1 MSAHIQGTKRQVFCH
16 WGMPFKLNKT
26 SSRVPDLPMHSGY
39 SLCLVC
45 GLTLGEKA
53 ALNDC
58 DYLHS
63 AAADNPGGCAYGL
76 VHLGPDIDIHGK
88 VATWVSQWSARDR
101 TPKYTHYPMFL
112 SRLGVNKGSVGVRL
126 FARLPVHHI
135 LMFSR
140 IHFSNHSRSLVNV
153 TEITQITCHNMCH
166 NTIMCGT
173 MTQGRHSL
181 PR

>member
-88 VATWVSQWSARDR
+88 VATWVSQWSASQTELQSIHTIPCFYRDWESI
-101 TPKYTHYPMFL
+101 K
-112 SRLGVNKGSVGVRL
+112 GVSGSDCLRDCL
-126 FARLPVHHI
+126 FTTFSCFRESI
-135 LMFSR
+135 LA
-140 IHFSNHSRSLVNV
+140 
-153 TEITQITCHNMCH
+153 
-166 NTIMCGT
+166 TIPGPWSMSE
-173 MTQGRHSL
+173 R
-181 PR
+181 